1 MLVHGRV
8 FTSLLVPTGYGS
20 DLHVWDWKT
29 KNQSI
34 LCVQGF
40 NPLLVPTSY
49 GSDLHVWD
57 WKARKQI
64 QKLELGTE
72 GLIPLELRFLHNPD
86 SCHGFVG
93 AALASNVIHFTK
105 VLAFMLRPQSCC
117 HT

>member
-1 MLVHGRV
+1 M
-8 FTSLLVPTGYGS
+8 
-20 DLHVWDWKT
+20 
-29 KNQSI
+29 
-34 LCVQGF
+34 
-40 NPLLVPTSY
+40 PTSY

-72 GLIPLELRFLHNPD
+72 GSIPLELRFLHNPD

-105 VLAFMLRPQSCC
+105 VRLLCDEAQHTKLQLTERSYC
-117 HT
+117 HVNQAASPADTVSALC